1 MTQEQE
7 IRAKA
12 LELSVAALALLEQG
26 DLNRR
31 LDSQEKD
38 GKVLADLVILHT
50 RVFEGYL
57 AKRTAKACPW
67 RHVVVFGDLE
77 AFKGDFR
84 FIFLRLIV
92 VQGLPAEIDSND
104 IPEFPHFFRKVFH
117 CVNFYLSHTVSF
129 FRQSNSLH
137 AYAWLAFP

>member
-38 GKVLADLVILHT
+38 GKVLADIVILHS

-57 AKRTAKACPW
+57 AEKN
-67 RHVVVFGDLE
+67 G
-77 AFKGDFR
+77 
-84 FIFLRLIV
+84 
-92 VQGLPAEIDSND
+92 
-104 IPEFPHFFRKVFH
+104 
-117 CVNFYLSHTVSF
+117 
-129 FRQSNSLH
+129 
-137 AYAWLAFP
+137 